1 MTRQVFAG
9 RVAIGGGAPVS
20 VQTMTNT
27 DTRDVEA
34 TLNQIRAMA
43 EAGADIVRV
52 SVYDEAC
59 AEAVRALVDGSPVP
73 LVADIHFN
81 HRLAIRAIENGI
93 SKVRINPGN
102 IGGEGNVRELAD
114 CLKQYRIPV
123 RIGVNSGSIEKDLL
137 EKYGGV
143 TAQGMVE
150 SGLNHARM
158 LERAG
163 YDQIV
168 LSYKATDVPKTVE
181 ACRLAAKLSDY
192 PQHIGV
198 TESGTA
204 DVGVVKSA
212 VGIGALLLEGIGDT
226 IRVSLSGDPVQEVR
240 RGAGHSA
247 RLRAAPG
254 RRRDRV
260 LSHLRPHGH
269 RRGGHRPA
277 RARGHEG
284 YSRAAEGG
292 RDGLHRQRPRRGAG
306 GRSGHCRRPRRRR
319 AVREEPAAPG
329 GEGRSGPGAHRRN
342 SKDGRFRCLSGGQLH
357 HRP

>member
-27 DTRDVEA
+27 DTRDAEA
-34 TLNQIRAMA
+34 TLHQIRAMA

-102 IGGEGNVRELAD
+102 IGGERNVRELAD

-226 IRVSLSGDPVQEVR
+226 IRVSLSGDPVQEV
-240 RGAGHSA
+240 GAGLA
-247 RLRAAPG
+247 ILRACG
-254 RRRDRV
+254 LRRDGIEIVSCPTCGRTGIDVEGIARRV
-260 LSHLRPHGH
+260 REATKDIRVPLKVAVMGCIVNGPGE
-269 RRGGHRPA
+269 A
-277 RARGHEG
+277 READLGI
-284 YSRAAEGG
+284 AGG
-292 RDGLHRQRPRRGAG
+292 RDGGALFVKNQ
-306 GRSGHCRRPRRRR
+306 PPR
-319 AVREEPAAPG
+319 AVKGDLAQALIDEI
-329 GEGRSGPGAHRRN
+329 RRMVG
-342 SKDGRFRCLSGGQLH
+342 SDA
-357 HRP
+357 

>member
-102 IGGEGNVRELAD
+102 IGGERNVRELAD
-114 CLKQYRIPV
+114 CLKQYHIPV

-226 IRVSLSGDPVQEVR
+226 IRVSLSGDPVQEV
-240 RGAGHSA
+240 GAGLA
-247 RLRAAPG
+247 ILRACGLRKDGVEIVSCPTCGRTGIDVEGIARRVREATKDIRVPLKVAVMGCIVNGPG
-254 RRRDRV
+254 E
-260 LSHLRPHGH
+260 
-269 RRGGHRPA
+269 A
-277 RARGHEG
+277 READLGI
-284 YSRAAEGG
+284 AGG
-292 RDGLHRQRPRRGAG
+292 RDGGALFVKNQPPRTVKGDLAQALIDEI
-306 GRSGHCRRPRRRR
+306 RRMVGSD
-319 AVREEPAAPG
+319 A
-329 GEGRSGPGAHRRN
+329 
-342 SKDGRFRCLSGGQLH
+342 
-357 HRP
+357 